1 MARAATHPDEHLAEG
16 QHSVSAAELVRHVD
30 VSEIESLRSS
40 TQRLKYLRPR
50 SRGRLIRAITR
61 PPFRDDL
68 GHKGWFNRISRAQPH
83 VVRHLHLKIAGWP
96 RWPRPMRIAFL
107 SDFHTGSHAGD
118 IARLTAIVA
127 EASRLV
133 PDVVLFGGDYVNMQP
148 FGGGRVPPNTIA
160 AILSRLE
167 APLGRFAVL
176 GNHDYNYGERAV
188 ADALE
193 RHNITVLRYER
204 LTVQFENHFVDIV
217 GIPDAHIA
225 RSEAY
230 ALLAKLSPDRP
241 TIVLAHDPVWF
252 AHVPLGPH
260 ITLAGHTHGGQI
272 RFPGIGVIRNASKA
286 PLRWSH
292 GLSHEKGRYLHVTSG
307 LGTSGVP
314 LRWGVPPEFAVLDV
328 TG

>member
-1 MARAATHPDEHLAEG
+1 
-16 QHSVSAAELVRHVD
+16 
-30 VSEIESLRSS
+30 
-40 TQRLKYLRPR
+40 
-50 SRGRLIRAITR
+50 
-61 PPFRDDL
+61 
-68 GHKGWFNRISRAQPH
+68 
-83 VVRHLHLKIAGWP
+83 
-96 RWPRPMRIAFL
+96 MRIAFL

-133 PDVVLFGGDYVNMQP
+133 PDVVLFGGDYINMQP
-148 FGGGRVPPNTIA
+148 FGGGRVPPSTTA
-160 AILSRLE
+160 AILSHLK

-176 GNHDYNYGERAV
+176 GNHDYTYGERSV
-188 ADALE
+188 ARALE
-193 RHNITVLRYER
+193 RHDITVLSYER
-204 LTVQFENHFVDIV
+204 FTAQFENYFVDIV

-230 ALLAKLSPDRP
+230 ALLATLSPDRP

-260 ITLAGHTHGGQI
+260 LTLAGHTHGGQI
-272 RFPGIGVIRNASKA
+272 RFPGIGVIRNVSKA

-292 GLSHEKGRYLHVTSG
+292 GLVHEKGRYLYVTSG